1 MMYTSAAKE
10 QNMRKRNRKAGAAVE
25 FDRLEPR
32 LFLDAT
38 PEAIA
43 LALDLPDGVA
53 VTYTGDAQAVQTRE
67 LYETGGLLSFPTGS
81 DHDFLMLSTGVASE
95 IDTVANEGS
104 GQGTDLGAPGLAGDT
119 ATVSFTLDVPVSD
132 RQQVLK
138 LDYVFLSEEYDEWVG
153 SDFDDTFTVT
163 VDGGILVEAIN
174 SSDVD
179 FDGHLETDG
188 TFFDGRSQLITAWY
202 VIPDLAA
209 TIDVELRIE
218 DVTDGLYDSA
228 VLLDNV
234 RIEPR
239 QRVWLNFD
247 GMDVEDLFGWGTS
260 TNLPAFQTSDIR
272 STDNLADTIDAVLA
286 RVQTKFSEYAI
297 EFVIDQPA
305 GGEYTTAVIGGSDDT
320 VTRLEPIVQTLKDL
334 PPNSTLG
341 DYFGD
346 AAILGMADSVDTGNI
361 DKSNLCVVLSGN
373 FADYGGNALTYLANT
388 ISHQVGH
395 TLGLRHIS
403 DDLDIMDAD
412 TLTPDFVGHDSFTYT
427 ITDGDGLTS
436 TATVRVTVGNLPT
449 ATDDEVDVEP
459 DSGANT
465 IDVLANDTHA
475 DPLELLTIDEV
486 TDPPYGAVVNNGT
499 DITYTPNA
507 AFIGEDTFTYTIVDT
522 NGESD
527 TATVTVTVGDLPRA
541 DDDEAETAV
550 GNAITID
557 VLDND
562 SDGGDGSS
570 LTIVSVTQGE
580 QGAVVN
586 NGLDVTYTPDVG
598 TTGSDSFTYTISD
611 GAGGEA
617 TGVVSVSIGHE
628 ADSPTAND
636 DWAAIEAGSAAV
648 VLDVLANDTYLPDL
662 PEALTI
668 TDVTQP
674 AYGEV
679 VVSEDGTE
687 LTFRPQSQSF
697 RDESGTLS
705 DTWTDGATEQND
717 HQYLG
722 GMALG
727 LADGWLLEGA
737 DMASIGTVIDP
748 TPLNISFDQTLYD
761 VTVGVFSPALSDVAT
776 TYVHLDRL
784 DWTEQVMLPV
794 LTTDTKI
801 FLFASHR
808 RNGPINVVS
817 GTVTDGALDYDDA
830 MVDLFAGDELV
841 GEVPLAK
848 LKPNG
853 EFEQIH
859 RNRRGVVSNIPLNL
873 AVSDYTG
880 IQWVDGNATQ
890 FTDDDGD
897 TYNVRLRGE
906 GLLAVVQDDPDG
918 DGNGGI
924 GQILLEDTT
933 DDSALSVSVRP
944 AGGDGLVQIGK
955 VSGVDLGCFTAKAG
969 DLSDM
974 GVWLDGYLGRLTLN
988 DLLAGSAVSAQGEHT
1003 QSTGIAVHA
1012 VNDDCLIDLGSR
1024 VSRFQAA
1031 QVGDARI
1038 EAPAIEKLTIN
1049 GDARAGL
1056 AGHFGADLTLGE
1068 DVGPGILDNALG
1080 RAKIAGNVQNAT
1092 WTILSGNLGGASVA
1106 GSVSDTTINA
1116 AQDIG
1121 KLQFGRLVRSN
1132 VYAGVQDLFSAEP
1145 GSDDELPD
1153 SLADFNDAT
1162 IKNLTLK
1169 GLAGLGSALQDSNV
1183 AATRVGSVKTPDILT
1198 NNGGTVF
1205 GIAADRLGSLAS
1217 ANPALKLRNLR
1228 DPQTVTDDDLLIRI
1242 L

>member
-1 MMYTSAAKE
+1 
-10 QNMRKRNRKAGAAVE
+10 MRKRPRKANAAAQ

-53 VTYTGDAQAVQTRE
+53 VTYTGDAQAVQTRD

-138 LDYVFLSEEYDEWVG
+138 LDYIFLSEEYDEWVG
-153 SDFDDTFTVT
+153 SDFDDAFTVT

-179 FDGHLETDG
+179 FDGHLETEG
-188 TFFDGRSQLITAWY
+188 TFFDGRSQLIMAWY

-209 TIDVELRIE
+209 TIDVELKIE

-239 QRVWLNFD
+239 ERVWLNFD

-260 TNLPAFQTSDIR
+260 TNLPAFETSDIR
-272 STDNLADTIDAVLA
+272 STDSLVDTIDAVLA
-286 RVQTKFSEYAI
+286 RVQTKFSDYAI

-305 GGEYTTAVIGGSDDT
+305 DGDYTTAVIGGSDDT

-334 PPNSTLG
+334 PPSSTIG
-341 DYFGD
+341 DYFGETS
-346 AAILGMADSVDTGNI
+346 ILGMADSVDTGNI
-361 DKSNLCVVLSGN
+361 DKNNLCVVLSGN

-395 TLGLRHIS
+395 TLGMRHVD

-436 TATVRVTVGNLPT
+436 TATVNVTVGDLPT
-449 ATDDEVDVEP
+449 AIDDEVDVEP
-459 DSGANT
+459 DSGPNV

-475 DPLELLTIDEV
+475 DPLALVTIEEV
-486 TDPPYGAVVNNGT
+486 TDPSYGTLVNNGT
-499 DITYTPNA
+499 DVTYTPNA
-507 AFIGEDTFTYTIVDT
+507 GFAGEDTFTYTITDT

-541 DDDEAETAV
+541 DDDEAETLVGDAV
-550 GNAITID
+550 TID
-557 VLDND
+557 VLAND

-570 LTIVSVTQGE
+570 LTIISVTHGDQGT
-580 QGAVVN
+580 VVN
-586 NGLDVTYTPDVG
+586 NVTDVTYTPDPG
-598 TTGSDSFTYTISD
+598 ATGSDSFTYTISD

-617 TGVVSVSIGHE
+617 TGVVNVSIGHE

-636 DWAAIEAGSAAV
+636 DWAGVEAGSAAV

-668 TDVTQP
+668 TDITQP
-674 AYGEV
+674 EYGEV
-679 VVSEDGTE
+679 VLSEDGTE

-697 RDESGTLS
+697 RNDAGTLS
-705 DTWTDGATEQND
+705 DTWIDDATVQND
-717 HQYLG
+717 YEYLG
-722 GMALG
+722 GTVLG
-727 LADGWLLEGA
+727 LADGSFLEET
-737 DMASIGTVIDP
+737 DTASTATIIDL
-748 TPLNISFDQTLYD
+748 TPLNIAFDQVLYD
-761 VTVGVFSPALSDVAT
+761 VTIGVFSPSITDVAT

-784 DWTEQVMLPV
+784 NWTQQVMLPV
-794 LTTDTKI
+794 LTTDAKV

-817 GTVTDGALDYDDA
+817 GTVTDGALSYDDA
-830 MVDLFAGDELV
+830 MVDLLAD
-841 GEVPLAK
+841 GEVVSEIPLAR
-848 LKPNG
+848 LQSSG
-853 EFEQIH
+853 RFEQIH
-859 RNRRGVVSNIPLNL
+859 RNRKGVVSNIPLEIG
-873 AVSDYTG
+873 VSDYTG
-880 IQWVDGNATQ
+880 IQWLDRNAAR
-890 FTDDDGD
+890 FNDADGD
-897 TYNVRLRGE
+897 TYNVRLKNE
-906 GLLAVVQDDPDG
+906 GLVTVIQDDPDG

-924 GQILLEDTT
+924 AQILLEDTT
-933 DDSALSVSVRP
+933 DDSALSVSVRQ

-955 VSGVDLGCFTAKAG
+955 VSGVDLGSITAKAG

-988 DLLAGSAVSAQGEHT
+988 DMLAGSAVSAQGEHT
-1003 QSTGIAVHA
+1003 QSTGITVHV
-1012 VNDDCLIDLGSR
+1012 VNDNCLIDLGSR
-1024 VSRFQAA
+1024 VGRFQAA
-1031 QVGDARI
+1031 QVGDAQI
-1038 EAPAIEKLTIN
+1038 EAPAIDKLTVN

-1056 AGHFGADLTLGE
+1056 PGHFGADLTLGE
-1068 DVGPGILDNALG
+1068 DVGPGVLDNALG

-1092 WTILSGNLGGASVA
+1092 WTILSGDLGGASVA
-1106 GSVSDTTINA
+1106 GSVLDTTINA

-1132 VYAGVQDLFSAEP
+1132 VYAGVRDLFSAEP
-1145 GSDDELPD
+1145 GSDDELPN
-1153 SLADFNDAT
+1153 SLADFDDAT

-1169 GLAGLGSALQDSNV
+1169 GLAGLGPALQDSNI
-1183 AATRVGSVKTPDILT
+1183 AAMQVGSVKTPDILT

-1205 GIAADRLGSLAS
+1205 GITTDRLGSLAS